1 MANGDTPATP
11 RGYRD
16 MSITEQRIS
25 EGQKATLQS
34 IATDLNNGDWDALY
48 YATEEQIKSLIDSG
62 RISEDFFSRHQDYQE
77 EMRVMMNQV
86 LAEFA

>member
-1 MANGDTPATP
+1 
-11 RGYRD
+11 

-62 RISEDFFSRHQDYQE
+62 RISEDFYSRYDDYQE
-77 EMRVMMNQV
+77 EMRVMMNQAM
-86 LAEFA
+86 AEFA

>member
-1 MANGDTPATP
+1 
-11 RGYRD
+11 

-25 EGQKATLQS
+25 EGKKATLET
-34 IATDLNNGDWDALY
+34 IEADLNNGDWDALY

-77 EMRVMMNQV
+77 EARVMMNQ
-86 LAEFA
+86 LMAEFA